1 MIWLTWRQFRPQA
14 VTGLALL
21 AAAAALFLVTGSRMH
36 DSYATAL
43 AGCAPMGACDGS
55 TAAARA
61 LGAQLSQLQRS
72 YELMFML
79 LQLLVI
85 AVPAV
90 IGIFWGAPLIGRE
103 LETGTH
109 QLAWNQTVTRTRWLA
124 VKLGVVGVAAIAAT
138 ALLTWLLSWWA
149 GPLDHLGGD
158 RWAAMTFAS
167 RGTVPLGYAA
177 FAFALGTTLGLLLRR
192 TLPAMAITLAV
203 FTAVQILMPALI
215 RPHLLPSTTTTYPI
229 DQATTSRFHDFQS
242 TQTDFRFGLPVPK
255 DAWLTSQPPVENSA
269 GQVAR
274 VADHL
279 DCLPTGATPQNCL
292 TSATAFPGTTCTRR
306 SATTPRATTGP
317 CSGWRPDSSSPSPAH
332 SSAPASGGSDADRTD
347 PPRNARPRTS
357 QVTRNIVRGARLCVS
372 TSARP

>member
-21 AAAAALFLVTGSRMH
+21 AAAAILFLVTGWRMH
-36 DSYATAL
+36 HSYTTAL
-43 AGCAPMGACDGS
+43 AWCALPDACDGA
-55 TAAARA
+55 TAGARA

-72 YELMFML
+72 YEPMFVL

-85 AVPAV
+85 ASPAA

-124 VKLGVVGVAAIAAT
+124 VKVSVVGVAAIAAT

-149 GPLDHLGGD
+149 GPLDHLNGD

-167 RGTVPLGYAA
+167 RGIVPLGYAA
-177 FAFALGTTLGLLLRR
+177 FAFALGVTLGLLLRR

-203 FTAVQILMPALI
+203 FAAVQVLVPALI
-215 RPHLLPSTTTTYPI
+215 RPHLLPSTTSTYSI
-229 DQATTSRFHDFQS
+229 DQASASRFHDFQG
-242 TQTDFRFGLPVPK
+242 TQTDFHFGLPIPQ
-255 DAWLTSQPPVENSA
+255 DAWLTSRPPVENPS

-274 VADHL
+274 IADYS
-279 DCLPTGATPQNCL
+279 DCFPDGGDVPRLPDIGACL
-292 TSATAFPGTTCTRR
+292 AEYDLHQTVTY
-306 SATTPRATTGP
+306 
-317 CSGWRPDSSSPSPAH
+317 H
-332 SSAPASGGSDADRTD
+332 PASHYWPLQWMESGLFLA
-347 PPRNARPRTS
+347 
-357 QVTRNIVRGARLCVS
+357 LCAALVG
-372 TSARP
+372 TCFWWIRRRQN